1 MEVRVGILLRVDDA
15 GAVEHLEHDL
25 GEREEGLE
33 QVLLVDRRTPRGVPV
48 HAWVVL
54 NQPPNRGVHEADVAD
69 VRVAPG
75 AELESTGI
83 HDVEVELSRLVE
95 PALGVCL
102 EPGRQTEDLDSTP
115 TGIGRG
121 ERCRVQRGE
130 HVRPPTG
137 EPLLSRGHQLWV
149 HPRGRL
155 VPGVQ
160 EGRKLGIGQLVLL
173 DDKRPKG

>member
-1 MEVRVGILLRVDDA
+1 M
-15 GAVEHLEHDL
+15 
-25 GEREEGLE
+25 
-33 QVLLVDRRTPRGVPV
+33 
-48 HAWVVL
+48 
-54 NQPPNRGVHEADVAD
+54 AD

-102 EPGRQTEDLDSTP
+102 EPGRETGNLDSTP

-130 HVRPPTG
+130 HVRPPTARTA
-137 EPLLSRGHQLWV
+137 PV
-149 HPRGRL
+149 PRPPTSGSTHGVRL

-160 EGRKLGIGQLVLL
+160 EGRKLGIGQFVLL